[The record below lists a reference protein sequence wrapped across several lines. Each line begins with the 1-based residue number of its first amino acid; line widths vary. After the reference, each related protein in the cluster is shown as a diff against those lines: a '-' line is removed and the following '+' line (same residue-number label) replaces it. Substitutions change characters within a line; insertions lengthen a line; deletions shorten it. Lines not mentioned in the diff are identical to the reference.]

1 MLMQFTTKHRWV
13 WACAGTLLLWVALS
27 LVTGHFSLSSL
38 SGMAMSVS
46 FLSLAALGQTLV
58 VTSGRGNIDLS
69 IAGVITFS
77 AFAANYMSQFP
88 SYPLMTVLATVL
100 AIGLVTG
107 LFNAILVVVC
117 RIPAIIAT
125 LATGYILATC
135 ALLTNRVMPASGL
148 PSVIKVLSSGHTAA
162 VPNIFILAVVAVC
175 LTGLLLNFTVYGR
188 KLAAVGQNE
197 QVAQLAGVNSKRIM
211 ASSFIFSSCLTAFTG
226 LLLSGYVGGAFLE
239 MGTSYTLQSIGA
251 VILGG
256 SLIFGGC
263 STALG
268 TLFGSAVLVLIVTT
282 AQIAGLPAGAQ
293 DVVQGLV
300 IIAVLF
306 LASGKKTT
314 SKLKVA

>member
-1 MLMQFTTKHRWV
+1 MLTQFTAKHRWV
-13 WACAGTLLLWVALS
+13 WSCAGTLLLWGALS
-27 LVTGHFSLSSL
+27 LVTGQFSLSSL
-38 SGMAMSVS
+38 SGMAMSAS
-46 FLSLAALGQTLV
+46 FLVLAALGQTLV

-77 AFAANYMSQFP
+77 AFAANYMSQFH
-88 SYPLMTVLATVL
+88 SFTWFAVIGIVLV
-100 AIGLVTG
+100 IGLVTG
-107 LFNAILVVVC
+107 LVNAILVVVC
-117 RIPAIIAT
+117 HIPAIIAT

-135 ALLTNRVMPASGL
+135 ALLTNRVMPSSSL
-148 PSVIKVLSSGHTAA
+148 PTAIKVLSSGHTAS
-162 VPNIFILAVVAVC
+162 VPNIFILALVAVG
-175 LTGLLLNFTVYGR
+175 LVGLLLNFTVYGR

-211 ASSFIFSSCLTAFTG
+211 ASSFVISSCITAITG
-226 LLLSGYVGGAFLE
+226 LLLASYVGGAFLE

-251 VILGG
+251 VVLGG

-268 TLFGSAVLVLIVTT
+268 TFFGSAVLILIVTT

-293 DVVQGLV
+293 DVVQGIV

-306 LASGKKTT
+306 LASGKKQT